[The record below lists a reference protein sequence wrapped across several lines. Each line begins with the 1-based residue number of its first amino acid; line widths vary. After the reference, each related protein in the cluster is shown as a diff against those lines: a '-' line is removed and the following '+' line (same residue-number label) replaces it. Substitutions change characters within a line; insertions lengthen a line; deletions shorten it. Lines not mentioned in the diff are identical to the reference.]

1 MGGCCEGD
9 CCVGYSSR
17 PAIGSTSV
25 AADNK
30 AHAAKIANEL
40 AGMKQKLTK
49 YWNEREKDLF
59 HYITDRFD
67 NILQQLREQN
77 QNQLGGV
84 PLNLDM
90 DGLGDRLN
98 ELDCQVIG
106 YVSGSLNE
114 RLVQTDKELGA
125 ILEERDDKKRGKNFE
140 AFCDRVEKQA
150 VEELKER
157 IRAITTKRENV
168 IREEISSR
176 LNEIDQ
182 SIKRQ
187 TEAYEALIQAR
198 KRDVKKFQR
207 LQMDSIYTCALCETF
222 LSEIGE

>member
-67 NILQQLREQN
+67 KILQQLREQN

-98 ELDCQVIG
+98 KLDCQVIG
-106 YVSGSLNE
+106 CVSGSLNE

-140 AFCDRVEKQA
+140 AFCDHGRGGHPFRQ
-150 VEELKER
+150 
-157 IRAITTKRENV
+157 
-168 IREEISSR
+168 SR
-176 LNEIDQ
+176 CGNFHECLG
-182 SIKRQ
+182 
-187 TEAYEALIQAR
+187 TALGGLLLGRRRGSGA
-198 KRDVKKFQR
+198 
-207 LQMDSIYTCALCETF
+207 
-222 LSEIGE
+222 